1 MLLSNHWRSYVNF
14 SVRSFVVDDHN
25 GRLFPFVDKLAWASI
40 DLSNST
46 RLKDLVFLC
55 TFDPYWIATTLQ
67 TITHNH
73 GNLQR
78 VSVIVPE
85 VLYRSSLNRP
95 DPADII
101 HAVGETIYQ
110 EWLEVDDLLA
120 QLCETHSIH
129 PEVLYNVP
137 PSMDGTRARRLMESL
152 FPELTARGLARLTER
167 Q

>member
-1 MLLSNHWRSYVNF
+1 MEL
-14 SVRSFVVDDHN
+14 
-25 GRLFPFVDKLAWASI
+25 I
-40 DLSNST
+40 DLSKAT
-46 RLKDLVFLC
+46 RLKDMVFVYKFHLH
-55 TFDPYWIATTLQ
+55 WIVTTLR
-67 TITHNH
+67 TITNNH
-73 GNLQR
+73 RNLQR
-78 VSVIVPE
+78 VSIIVPE
-85 VLYRSSLNRP
+85 VFYCSSLNRP

-101 HAVGETIYQ
+101 PAVGETIYQ

-137 PSMDGTRARRLMESL
+137 PSMDGTRARRLVESL